1 MGLKTNDNKREIL
14 DLARQMRLHQ
24 GRIVRAHNALAYCWL
39 FCFLTVRPIFRLFI
53 VNYLFL
59 FIYICSHRPVGRLLR
74 NFASWTEVAVV
85 LIHWHQIFPR
95 PTPPIKILNAKS
107 WTKIWHL
114 VRPKLSQFWRFWRP
128 GCHWLQKV
136 ANKRFWFQKARF
148 CVNVFAW
155 AILRQNR
162 LRGVTSRSVGET

>member
-1 MGLKTNDNKREIL
+1 
-14 DLARQMRLHQ
+14 MRLHQ

-136 ANKRFWFQKARF
+136 ANKRFWLQKGTFLRERF
-148 CVNVFAW
+148 CLSHFASKSVERCDLQVGW
-155 AILRQNR
+155 GNIKK
-162 LRGVTSRSVGET
+162 VTETPIGQTCSR